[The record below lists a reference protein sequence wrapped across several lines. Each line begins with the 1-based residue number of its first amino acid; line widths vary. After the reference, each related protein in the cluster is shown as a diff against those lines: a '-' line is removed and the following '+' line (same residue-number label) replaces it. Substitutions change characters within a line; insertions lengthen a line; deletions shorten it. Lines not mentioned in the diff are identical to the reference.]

1 MADNGYVTVSALKA
15 RLSITDQDDDT
26 RLGAIIAGVSR
37 WIDRYTGRRFYTT
50 DSDETR
56 YYTPYSYCNC
66 SVDDLVSVTSI
77 AIDTSGARTYDTT
90 LGDTDYDLLPDNAA
104 LEGWPWNEIRITPYG
119 RYSFYPS
126 YTRSVKVV
134 GKFGFLSTSIVLA
147 QVAEACFIQCARIW
161 KRGDAPFGL
170 AGAGPMGQVAAI
182 SDLDPDV
189 KAMLAPPIKRT
200 RFK

>member
-1 MADNGYVTVSALKA
+1 MANTSYATVSELKQQ
-15 RLSITDQDDDT
+15 LGITDQVDDV
-26 RLGAIIAGVSR
+26 RLGRVLEDVSS
-37 WIDRYTGRRFYTT
+37 WIDTYTGRRFYTT

-56 YYTPYSYCNC
+56 YYTPYDYCAC
-66 SVDDLVSVTSI
+66 SIDDLVSVTSI

-90 LGDTDYDLLPDNAA
+90 LADTDYDLLPDNAA

-119 RYSFYPS
+119 RYTFYPS
-126 YTRSVKVV
+126 YTRSVKIV
-134 GKFGFLSTSIVLA
+134 GKFGVSPTSRWGRQA
-147 QVAEACFIQCARIW
+147 HAACLIQSSRFF
-161 KRGDAPFGL
+161 KRDDAPFGL